1 MVQTLMAGT
10 VVAAAGLW
18 LGWRV
23 LAWAR
28 RRARPAACPGCGR
41 CGGK

>member
-1 MVQTLMAGT
+1 MLQTLLAGA

-23 LAWAR
+23 LARGR
-28 RRARPAACPGCGR
+28 RRACPGCGR